1 MRPSSLSHPAVG
13 LLAVLALTLVSPVLF
28 DVVAPLLGR

>member
-1 MRPSSLSHPAVG
+1 MRPTSLSDPVVG
-13 LLAVLALTLVSPVLF
+13 LLAVLALTLASPVLF